1 MECVRACCACAPAS
15 GACRLRAAAG
25 GGGRCAASLRGPQY
39 VARGSSGR
47 GWTGG
52 GGVPASRAPPRAPA
66 PRAARRA
73 CSRPAHGPLHARW
86 RAGGSAVAPVAHRSR
101 CLRRSRAH
109 MPLLRSRTAR
119 PDALGLSTWGR
130 RAHAGEDSPTSRR
143 AGLESGEPRAQRP
156 RFRGEAGRVC
166 DAAAPPLRTHRRCVR
181 NGSLQCVVCSPQ
193 TVPRAQVPFVF
204 ARADTRA
211 HAGPCRRQPH
221 GTRCLLMWRA
231 QSYLY

>member
-1 MECVRACCACAPAS
+1 MLARRGAACALRQVVAVAALHLCAGLS
-15 GACRLRAAAG
+15 TSHGGAVAVAG
-25 GGGRCAASLRGPQY
+25 QAEVGSLP
-39 VARGSSGR
+39 
-47 GWTGG
+47 
-52 GGVPASRAPPRAPA
+52 RAPRPARPA